1 MRSRLRRTRSRPL
14 LLYIYLAPPGRHL
27 LVESDE
33 LRLGSGPRENNAR
46 PALDPLFRSTGLCC
60 GPRAIGS
67 ILAATLGDGAAG
79 LSASSAVASPWCK
92 TRAMPPLVGF
102 QTGQCC
108 RGHFRKPRVET
119 LTEIHRQP
127 YSITRPLRRAL
138 MSAWG
143 QTEKNSVRAYVF
155 RFALKL
161 GHCSMHSAC
170 LKGAHELT

>member
-1 MRSRLRRTRSRPL
+1 
-14 LLYIYLAPPGRHL
+14 LLYIYFAPPGRHL

-67 ILAATLGDGAAG
+67 ILAAPLGDGAAG
-79 LSASSAVASPWCK
+79 LSAPKQCGGITVVQDPSDAAIPEMPTTAL
-92 TRAMPPLVGF
+92 TRLEPDHVVGLA
-102 QTGQCC
+102 GM
-108 RGHFRKPRVET
+108 PRVET

-127 YSITRPLRRAL
+127 CSITRPLRRAL

-143 QTEKNSVRAYVF
+143 QKR
-155 RFALKL
+155 RF
-161 GHCSMHSAC
+161 
-170 LKGAHELT
+170 